1 MRTLL
6 YSFTLLFFPLLYHLK
21 LTCQVDTITSM
32 DPIINIIKIN
42 NFDSDDEQSEVI
54 VSNSTKLVAKLIT
67 SYLISEFLIRLPR
80 ISMTE
85 TDESTEYLS
94 ILNVSLP
101 LPFILI
107 ILKLCYKEYK
117 GLNVN

>member
-1 MRTLL
+1 
-6 YSFTLLFFPLLYHLK
+6 
-21 LTCQVDTITSM
+21 M

-80 ISMTE
+80 ISITE